1 MQQAAFIDIFTTQ
14 NDLYGKN
21 NCPIQFCCEF
31 VSDDDMNDVEHPEKF
46 MNPSRRKVFNIIPDE
61 PIMMSGYN
69 ASGFKTEDT
78 KTSDYNG
85 FTLDV
90 SLTAIKKILSA
101 VENRNIFLVGY
112 NHLNYDIKI
121 INEHFLRVLGLEPC
135 VFNDRFVIDVMRF
148 AEASIPVCEIGNY
161 AMDSAF
167 TYLVGSPPRL
177 NALRQNRSTITE
189 LRLTK
194 MIMLSLVKRLGK
206 KLSFS
211 DIVEFIDEQEK
222 KQDTFTFGKYKGM
235 KYSEVYNIDIGYLS
249 WIVGNKE
256 LNKTKPYLV
265 GNVKKLLAE
274 VV

>member
-46 MNPSRRKVFNIIPDE
+46 MNPSKRKVFNIIPDE
-61 PIMMSGYN
+61 PIMMSGYI
-69 ASGFKTEDT
+69 ASGFNTDDT
-78 KTSDYNG
+78 RTSDYNG

-101 VENRNIFLVGY
+101 VESRNIFLIGY
-112 NHLNYDIKI
+112 NHLNYDIKV
-121 INEHFLRVLGLEPC
+121 INENLLRVLGMDPC

-148 AEASIPVCEIGNY
+148 AEAAIPVREIGNY
-161 AMDSAF
+161 TMDSVF
-167 TYLVGSPPRL
+167 TYLSGNPSKL
-177 NALRQNRSTITE
+177 NSIRQNKSTVTE
-189 LRLTK
+189 LKLTK

-206 KLSFS
+206 KMSFS
-211 DIVEFIDEQEK
+211 DIVDFINGQEK
-222 KQDTFTFGKYKGM
+222 NQDTFTFGKYKGM
-235 KYSEVYNIDIGYLS
+235 KFSDVYGIDIGYLS

-265 GNVKKLLAE
+265 GNAKKLLSE